1 MDDLLQLKRDPPNA
15 GATIGHLFYNG
26 KLECFTLEDVVRE
39 LPGQSV
45 SDWKV
50 PGQTA
55 IPRGIY
61 KIVIMPSPK
70 FGNKPMPRLMNVP
83 GFDGILI
90 HPGNTAADTE
100 GCILVGQTRS
110 ISEIFK
116 SRLAFTPLFAKLNAT
131 IANGGTVTIQIT

>member
-26 KLECFTLEDVVRE
+26 GLECFTLEDVVRE
-39 LPGQSV
+39 VVGQPV
-45 SDWKV
+45 SSWKV

-61 KIVIMPSPK
+61 KIVITPSPK
-70 FGNKPMPRLMNVP
+70 FGNNPMPRLMNVP

-110 ISEIFK
+110 ISQISD
-116 SRLAFTPLFAKLNAT
+116 SRLAFAALFAKLKAT
-131 IANGGTVTIQIT
+131 IDSGGTVTIQIT